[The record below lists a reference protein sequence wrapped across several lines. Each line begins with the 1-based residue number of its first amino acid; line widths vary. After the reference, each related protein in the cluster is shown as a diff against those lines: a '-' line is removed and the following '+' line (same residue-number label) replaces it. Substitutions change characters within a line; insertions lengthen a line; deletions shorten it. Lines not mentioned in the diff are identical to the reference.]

1 MLFEILKLSQHVPRE
16 KILKASSSKC
26 KICDT
31 HTDKYTSLN
40 VHIHKHTHER
50 PYKNTPTKKKKQKK
64 NISMKIVEQVT
75 TFGKSPKESGFVH
88 VQERVLSKPAS
99 S

>member
-1 MLFEILKLSQHVPRE
+1 
-16 KILKASSSKC
+16 
-26 KICDT
+26 
-31 HTDKYTSLN
+31 
-40 VHIHKHTHER
+40 
-50 PYKNTPTKKKKQKK
+50 
-64 NISMKIVEQVT
+64 MKIVEQVT